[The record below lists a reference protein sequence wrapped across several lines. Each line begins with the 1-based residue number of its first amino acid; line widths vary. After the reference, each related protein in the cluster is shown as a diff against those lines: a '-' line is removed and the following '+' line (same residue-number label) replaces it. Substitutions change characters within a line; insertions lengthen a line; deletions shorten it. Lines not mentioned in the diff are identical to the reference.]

1 MILLNGGIFLNKL
14 YSVHINESGFFLCM
28 FGLRRHLGF
37 DDWYG
42 LEILQNQK
50 LKILQKIPRDFR
62 QISCN

>member
-1 MILLNGGIFLNKL
+1 MNKL

-50 LKILQKIPRDFR
+50 LIAKNNDDLREGWRGLAVK
-62 QISCN
+62 SS